1 MKYCGILMLDK
12 DVELRQRKEYY
23 VMQNQMNKRSAA
35 FPVLYIAV
43 VALVVIV
50 GILYND
56 SINATVMEQYG
67 EDAPAGGLIFE
78 LLYGAILMIPAYFL
92 LQHKKLKWCVLFILI
107 GVVASFIWEHNVIS
121 FVLDKEFG
129 HSDEGELGE
138 ILQDLLPYY
147 QDEVREDRTIGGVV
161 LLLSNILLILTFIPS
176 IVFSAAILWAN
187 DKKVFTALTI
197 VATVVAALVSLDQCP
212 VILFMGLAIR
222 NDFDILLQERTEAKK
237 K

>member
-1 MKYCGILMLDK
+1 
-12 DVELRQRKEYY
+12 
-23 VMQNQMNKRSAA
+23 MQNQMNKRSTA

-43 VALVVIV
+43 VVLVVIV
-50 GILYND
+50 RIIYND
-56 SINATVMEQYG
+56 FSDATVMERYG
-67 EDAPAGGLIFE
+67 EAAPAGGLIFE

-107 GVVASFIWEHNVIS
+107 GVMASFIWEHNIIS
-121 FVLDKEFG
+121 FVLDKELG

-138 ILQDLLPYY
+138 VLQDLLPYY

-161 LLLSNILLILTFIPS
+161 LLLSSIPLILTSIPS
-176 IVFSAAILWAN
+176 IVLSAAILWAN
-187 DKKVFTALTI
+187 NEKVFTALTV
-197 VATVVAALVSLDQCP
+197 VATVMAVLLSGPWLI
-212 VILFMGLAIR
+212 ILFMGLAIR

>member
-1 MKYCGILMLDK
+1 
-12 DVELRQRKEYY
+12 
-23 VMQNQMNKRSAA
+23 
-35 FPVLYIAV
+35 
-43 VALVVIV
+43 
-50 GILYND
+50 
-56 SINATVMEQYG
+56 
-67 EDAPAGGLIFE
+67 
-78 LLYGAILMIPAYFL
+78 MIPAYFL

-107 GVVASFIWEHNVIS
+107 GVVVSFIWEHNIIS

-176 IVFSAAILWAN
+176 IVLSAAILWAN

>member
-23 VMQNQMNKRSAA
+23 VMQNQMNKRSTV
-35 FPVLYIAV
+35 FPVLYI
-43 VALVVIV
+43 VAAAIMIIFGIV
-50 GILYND
+50 ANHYVGA
-56 SINATVMEQYG
+56 ATMEQYG
-67 EDAPAGGLIFE
+67 ESVPAGGFIWF
-78 LLYGAILMIPAYFL
+78 LYSVAILVPSVFL
-92 LQHKKLKWCVLFILI
+92 LQHKNLKWCVLFMLI
-107 GVVASFIWEHNVIS
+107 GVVASFIWGHNIIS

-138 ILQDLLPYY
+138 ILQDLLPHY

-176 IVFSAAILWAN
+176 IVLSAAILWAN

>member
-1 MKYCGILMLDK
+1 
-12 DVELRQRKEYY
+12 
-23 VMQNQMNKRSAA
+23 MQNQMNKRGTA

-50 GILYND
+50 GITYND
-56 SINATVMEQYG
+56 SVDATVMERYG
-67 EDAPAGGLIFE
+67 EATPAGGLVFE

-107 GVVASFIWEHNVIS
+107 GAMVSFIWGHNIIS

-161 LLLSNILLILTFIPS
+161 LLLSSIPLILTSIPS
-176 IVFSAAILWAN
+176 IVLSAAILWAN
-187 DKKVFTALTI
+187 NEKVFTALTV
-197 VATVVAALVSLDQCP
+197 VATVVAVLLSGPWLI
-212 VILFMGLAIR
+212 ILFMGLAIR

>member
-1 MKYCGILMLDK
+1 MKYCGILILDK

-23 VMQNQMNKRSAA
+23 IMQNQMNKRSTA
-35 FPVLYIAV
+35 FPALYIAV

-50 GILYND
+50 GIIYND
-56 SINATVMEQYG
+56 SVDATVMERYG
-67 EDAPAGGLIFE
+67 EAAPAGGLIFE

-107 GVVASFIWEHNVIS
+107 GAMVLFVWEHNWCS
-121 FVLDKEFG
+121 FIMNNELE
-129 HSDEGELGE
+129 HSSM
-138 ILQDLLPYY
+138 LQRGLFLMN
-147 QDEVREDRTIGGVV
+147 VV
-161 LLLSNILLILTFIPS
+161 LILGFIPS

-197 VATVVAALVSLDQCP
+197 VATVVAVLVSLDQCP